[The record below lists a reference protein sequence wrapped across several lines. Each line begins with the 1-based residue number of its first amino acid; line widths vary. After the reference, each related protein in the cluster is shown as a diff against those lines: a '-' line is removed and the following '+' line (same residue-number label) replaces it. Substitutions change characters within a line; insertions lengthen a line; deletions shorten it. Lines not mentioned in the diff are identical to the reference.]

1 MGGGSMI
8 NEVRLD
14 GFSCSE
20 IPEKFEAGTPNI
32 AHAIVFGV
40 VTEYLTNIGMA
51 NLYLQEKALT
61 KYLVKRLNEIED
73 LTIYGNATARGG
85 AVAFNINSIH
95 PSDLSTLLD
104 QQGVAIR
111 AGHHCAQPLMR
122 RLGIACGASARASV
136 YLYNTSEEINVMID
150 AINIGRKLLV
160 N

>member
-1 MGGGSMI
+1 M
-8 NEVRLD
+8 
-14 GFSCSE
+14 
-20 IPEKFEAGTPNI
+20 
-32 AHAIVFGV
+32 
-40 VTEYLTNIGMA
+40 
-51 NLYLQEKALT
+51 
-61 KYLVKRLNEIED
+61 
-73 LTIYGNATARGG
+73 TIYGNATARGG